1 MTPDV
6 EATVHRKPACRVKI
20 DVKASPSLVSA
31 ARKEAIKKVNK
42 DVNFPGFRRGKAPE
56 DLILKKHPFA
66 VEQAW
71 HKAIA
76 DASYIEAQRIVRVP
90 VLNTNSPISFDL
102 KSHSLE
108 LGAEL
113 SFSFETEPTIPTVD
127 PKEFILKEEAP
138 VVVEEK
144 QLEEAIHQAR
154 YYFAEWIPVTD
165 RGIQEGDAIMIDL
178 DLIDGEPQKV
188 FNHVRFEVS
197 KSRMAQ
203 WMQNLVLGAKTGD
216 QLEGV
221 SEADADASEEEKKEF
236 VPKKVRVTIHKVEI
250 ANLPEVN
257 DDFAK
262 KIGAP
267 DVEAMRNSIKLNLQH
282 RLEEDAKMKRRE
294 IVNDFLIQRYDF
306 ELPLSLIETERDH
319 RKKEHLSAYEALSEE
334 EKKNF
339 DEKLFI
345 ESSKSV
351 RIFYLARQIVRDA
364 KLPISQNEVQNEA
377 IQFAREK
384 HLHVD
389 PANLP
394 KELFALALSKIILF
408 KAQDY
413 VLSNCTIDKVLDP
426 QESQTL

>member
-178 DLIDGEPQKV
+178 DLIDGEPQK
-188 FNHVRFEVS
+188 FS
-197 KSRMAQ
+197 TMYALKSQNPEWLSGCRISYWEQKRAISLKGSAKL
-203 WMQNLVLGAKTGD
+203 MQTL
-216 QLEGV
+216 
-221 SEADADASEEEKKEF
+221 
-236 VPKKVRVTIHKVEI
+236 PKKRKRIC
-250 ANLPEVN
+250 P
-257 DDFAK
+257 K
-262 KIGAP
+262 KST
-267 DVEAMRNSIKLNLQH
+267 RH
-282 RLEEDAKMKRRE
+282 
-294 IVNDFLIQRYDF
+294 
-306 ELPLSLIETERDH
+306 
-319 RKKEHLSAYEALSEE
+319 
-334 EKKNF
+334 
-339 DEKLFI
+339 
-345 ESSKSV
+345 
-351 RIFYLARQIVRDA
+351 
-364 KLPISQNEVQNEA
+364 
-377 IQFAREK
+377 
-384 HLHVD
+384 D
-389 PANLP
+389 P
-394 KELFALALSKIILF
+394 
-408 KAQDY
+408 
-413 VLSNCTIDKVLDP
+413 
-426 QESQTL
+426 